1 MEKRL
6 VELMNEQDYVNAKP
20 ILEKHAANVLVKLVE
35 KKKQEYTE
43 SMKNKFGKKYKKE
56 ILE

>member
-6 VELMNEQDYVNAKP
+6 VELMNEQDYVNTKP

-43 SMKNKFGKKYKKE
+43 SMKNKFGKKV
-56 ILE
+56 

>member
-43 SMKNKFGKKYKKE
+43 SMRNKFGKKV
-56 ILE
+56 